1 MAKMMQQS
9 KIICY
14 HDELQAALNA
24 ALKVADKKL
33 FGSIQFRPIP
43 EDEVLQISA
52 LNSTSTFMA
61 TVPTEMCDVVEGR
74 DEIFE
79 CLLSEA
85 SVMARFPIKMPK
97 GSDGEVPK
105 AGLLVAE
112 SWIQITDETGLGIGI
127 RHTRVRRNSEVEL
140 PGTPSRTIEEAVAAE
155 EDTSGMLYPA
165 QTALVGKVAE
175 IMGQKHRIRCV
186 EAPGGVLSRVLLT
199 GTMYGLTVT
208 EGREQSSED
217 SASVPDDQP
226 LSFDDAAPQD
236 YDVPLPGIED
246 SPSAYFSSV
255 LSTGLRIVQAKPAGG
270 VS

>member
-1 MAKMMQQS
+1 MATMMKQS

-24 ALKVADKKL
+24 ALKVADKKN

-43 EDEVLQISA
+43 EDEVIQISA
-52 LNSTSTFMA
+52 LNPTSTFMA

-74 DEIFE
+74 DEVFE

-105 AGLLVAE
+105 AGLIIAE
-112 SWIQITDETGLGIGI
+112 SWIQITDETGLGVGI
-127 RHTRVRRNSEVEL
+127 RHTRIRRNSEVEL
-140 PGTPSRTIEEAVAAE
+140 PGTPARTIESALDAQ
-155 EDTSGMLYPA
+155 EDLGAMLYPA

-186 EAPGGVLSRVLLT
+186 ESPDGVLSRVLLT

-208 EGREQSSED
+208 EGQEQTSEG
-217 SASVPDDQP
+217 SAPDDKP
-226 LSFDDAAPQD
+226 LSFDDAEPQD
-236 YDVPLPGIED
+236 YDVPMFDVDEEED
-246 SPSAYFSSV
+246 TDTTPAPDP
-255 LSTGLRIVQAKPAGG
+255 GLRIVGARPMGG
-270 VS
+270 AS

>member
-1 MAKMMQQS
+1 MATMMKQS

-24 ALKVADKKL
+24 ALKVADKKN

-43 EDEVLQISA
+43 EDEVIQISS
-52 LNSTSTFMA
+52 LNPYSTFMA

-85 SVMARFPIKMPK
+85 SVMAKFPIKMPK

-105 AGLLVAE
+105 AGLIIAE

-127 RHTRVRRNSEVEL
+127 RHTRIRRNSEIEL
-140 PGTPSRTIEEAVAAE
+140 PGTPARTIETALDTADDPAA
-155 EDTSGMLYPA
+155 MLYPA

-186 EAPGGVLSRVLLT
+186 ESPDGVLSRVLLT
-199 GTMYGLTVT
+199 GTTYGLTVT
-208 EGREQSSED
+208 EGQEQGKED
-217 SASVPDDQP
+217 MVPDDQP
-226 LSFDDAAPQD
+226 LSFDDAEPRD
-236 YDVPLPGIED
+236 YDVPMFDVD
-246 SPSAYFSSV
+246 SEKEPIDQAPK
-255 LSTGLRIVQAKPAGG
+255 GLRIVGARPVGG
-270 VS
+270 AS